1 MSEQEHVV
9 SMSTMDSRIL
19 AKITLSG
26 MLSEPPFFT
35 VYNWVALRR
44 HNLSAGSP
52 PKIVMI
58 RACLYGR
65 GACAGFT
72 LKSAALIKTKPTE
85 W

>member
-1 MSEQEHVV
+1 M

-52 PKIVMI
+52 QNCHDKGLPVRTWHLRGLYAKI
-58 RACLYGR
+58 R
-65 GACAGFT
+65 GPYQD
-72 LKSAALIKTKPTE
+72 KTDRVVG
-85 W
+85 